1 MKPGILATL
10 ATHFLGLSVLA
21 FGGANAVIPEIHRDA
36 VEVSHWMTDQQ
47 FADLF
52 AISQAS
58 PGPNILIVT
67 LVGFQVA
74 GVAGALVATAAMC
87 GPPCVFVYF
96 AGRVW
101 HRFRHARW
109 RIVVQ
114 AGLVPVSIGLIAAA
128 AMVLARRRS
137 HLGRRAHHAGDRGP
151 CLCDPHPSTVDVRRR
166 RLAGAGGPCLGR
178 RPGPRRIAP
187 AKRVRILRSAIM
199 PWNEN
204 IGPEAGSHAAIS

>member
-10 ATHFLGLSVLA
+10 ATHFLVLSMLA

-36 VEVSHWMTDQQ
+36 VAVSHWMTDRQ

-67 LVGFQVA
+67 LVGYRVA

-87 GPPCVFVYF
+87 GPPCLFVYF
-96 AGRVW
+96 AGQVW
-101 HRFRHARW
+101 NRFRHARW

-114 AGLVPVSIGLIAAA
+114 AGLVPVSIGMIAAA
-128 AMVLARRRS
+128 AMVLARAADHNWMAVLVTLATAMLAYGTRI
-137 HLGRRAHHAGDRGP
+137 HPLWMFGGAGLLG
-151 CLCDPHPSTVDVRRR
+151 
-166 RLAGAGGPCLGR
+166 LAGL
-178 RPGPRRIAP
+178 
-187 AKRVRILRSAIM
+187 V
-199 PWNEN
+199 
-204 IGPEAGSHAAIS
+204 

>member
-109 RIVVQ
+109 RMVVQ

-128 AMVLARRRS
+128 AMVLARAADHTWVAVLITLATAALAYATRI
-137 HLGRRAHHAGDRGP
+137 
-151 CLCDPHPSTVDVRRR
+151 HP
-166 RLAGAGGPCLGR
+166 LWMFAGAGLLG
-178 RPGPRRIAP
+178 
-187 AKRVRILRSAIM
+187 L
-199 PWNEN
+199 
-204 IGPEAGSHAAIS
+204 AGLV